1 MIEFTSNS
9 ANLNLNNA
17 IYSTTLTTHI
27 QGYSARVTLKMGRLR
42 AIMKSNNLS
51 QIDISNEEIGSLNG
65 YIKRKNTAVLTVM
78 FTDIKNFTLVTE
90 EKGEKYSREIREA
103 HDKLLT
109 NIIQKNNDGLVIK
122 FIGDA
127 VMAVFSEPSS
137 AVERALEIQK
147 AITAFNNNHPEYEDL
162 SIRIGMHMGQVAVDD
177 NVQADVFGRHVNRAS
192 RIESLA
198 DGGQI
203 YLSYTVFDSAKGWLS
218 EHENIQ
224 WQPHGRYLVKGIKE
238 PIEVYEVLNNSHAKP
253 RAPLNG
259 KKQTNFPKGLISVG
273 LVVAGFI
280 FAFSLSNYT
289 KIESGSASLS
299 SDIGASNYAN
309 NADTAGEQTNPVI
322 LNGVSIDSW
331 MYQIQGLDENAK
343 IDSLA
348 VTDYDML
355 VVEPGND
362 FIDFSYDTDYLV
374 KRLER
379 KLNGDDRILLAYAD
393 IGQASDYRSYWQSDW
408 IAPTKNKRGSPS
420 FLITTDP
427 DGWVGNYPVAYWQSE
442 WKEIWLKP
450 DGIVAKLAKAGF
462 HGIYLDWVEA
472 YDDDAVRDVA
482 LLQGVSPENEMML
495 FIEQIG
501 AAGRAIRPDFIVIA
515 QNAPYLINHNPA
527 RYVAMIDGIATEDTW
542 FFGEGDA
549 EWDDANA
556 GDLTGGERHYE
567 EYSTTN
573 RISQNQ
579 IYLSLGVPVFTVDY
593 CISEKNANLTYSNS
607 RRAGFIPLVTRVSL
621 SELSETPPN

>member
-1 MIEFTSNS
+1 MK
-9 ANLNLNNA
+9 
-17 IYSTTLTTHI
+17 
-27 QGYSARVTLKMGRLR
+27 RGRLR
-42 AIMKSNNLS
+42 AIMKSHNLS
-51 QIDISNEEIGSLNG
+51 QIDISNEEISNING

-78 FTDIKNFTLVTE
+78 FTDIKNFTLITE
-90 EKGEKYSREIREA
+90 EKGEKYSRGIRET

-109 NIIQKNNDGLVIK
+109 DIIQKNNDGLVIK

-147 AITAFNNNHPEYEDL
+147 AIAVFNNNHPAYEDL

-218 EHENIQ
+218 EHNNIQ
-224 WQPHGRYLVKGIKE
+224 WQPHGRYFVKGIKE
-238 PIEVYEVLNNSHAKP
+238 PIEVYEVLNSSDAKP
-253 RAPLNG
+253 RAPQHG
-259 KKQTNFPKGLISVG
+259 KKQTNLPKSITSVG
-273 LVVAGFI
+273 LVVVGFML
-280 FAFSLSNYT
+280 AFSLSNYT
-289 KIESGSASLS
+289 KIETGSASLS
-299 SDIGASNYAN
+299 ADVGAAS
-309 NADTAGEQTNPVI
+309 NADTVVEQATPVI
-322 LNGVSIDSW
+322 LNGVSINTW
-331 MYQIQGLDENAK
+331 MYQIQGLEENAK

-374 KRLER
+374 KWLER
-379 KLNGDDRILLAYAD
+379 KLNGDARILLAYAD
-393 IGQASDYRSYWQSDW
+393 IGQASDYRNYWQPDW
-408 IAPTKNKRGSPS
+408 IAPSEKKRGSPS

-442 WKEIWLKP
+442 WKDIWLKS

-482 LLQGVSPENEMML
+482 LQQGVSPESEMML

-501 AAGRAIRPDFIVIA
+501 AAGRAIRPDFIVIV
-515 QNAPYLINHNPA
+515 QNAPYLLNHNPA
-527 RYVAMIDGIATEDTW
+527 RYVAMIDAIATEDTW

-549 EWDDANA
+549 EWNDANA
-556 GDLTGGERHYE
+556 GDLTGGERHFE
-567 EYSTTN
+567 EYSTAN
-573 RISQNQ
+573 RITQNQ
-579 IYLSLGVPVFTVDY
+579 LYLSLGVPVFSVDY
-593 CISEKNANLTYSNS
+593 CISEKNAKQTYRKS
-607 RRAGFIPLVTRVSL
+607 RQAGFIPLVTRVSL
-621 SELSETPPN
+621 SEISETPPPK